1 MTEVRAARRTTLA
14 LAVGALAVAALAP
27 AGAASRAS
35 APGVPPPPAEVL
47 AGSAGAASPAPK
59 PADARVAAGV
69 RAALAAKAVGA
80 DTTAYVLDVGT
91 RTPVYAAA
99 HTRPQIPASTLKIL
113 TAATALVALGPQ
125 TRLRTTV
132 VPGAVKGEIV
142 LVGAGDATLTR
153 SASAKTWPA
162 GQSARPAS
170 IAALAAATAAAL
182 KKAGTT
188 KVVVHVDDS
197 LFTGPTTA
205 PGWPPTFTTEGV
217 IAPVTALSVDQGRSG
232 PGVGAGT
239 RVKDPSLEAG
249 RLLADRLRALGIAV
263 SGAVVRVTA
272 PRGAEPI
279 ASVAS
284 PTVADLVERMLTQS
298 DDDLAEALAH
308 LAGGKLGGAASFAG
322 GATATLKVVGDLG
335 ATTSGAVLVDGSGLS
350 GRDRVSAATL
360 VELLAAL
367 ATTDDPALSA
377 AVTGLAVAGATG
389 TLGDRFAGPGTR
401 PGRGIVLA
409 KTGTLTGVNAL
420 AGLVLDPAGRL
431 RAFAFLENA
440 SPGPQAV
447 ARTALDRA
455 AAAVA
460 AG

>member
-1 MTEVRAARRTTLA
+1 VTTVRAARRTTLA
-14 LAVGALAVAALAP
+14 LAVSALAAAALAP
-27 AGAASRAS
+27 AGAAVRAAS
-35 APGVPPPPAEVL
+35 PAVPPPPADVL
-47 AGSAGAASPAPK
+47 AASSGATTPAPAA
-59 PADARVAAGV
+59 ADARVAAGV
-69 RAALAAKAVGA
+69 KAALAAKAVGA

-91 RTPVYAAA
+91 GTAVYAAA
-99 HTRPQIPASTLKIL
+99 QTRPQIPASTLKVL
-113 TAATALVALGPQ
+113 TAATALAALGPQ

-132 VPGAVKGEIV
+132 VPGAAAGEIV

-153 SASAKTWPA
+153 SASARTWPA
-162 GQSARPAS
+162 GQAARPAS

-188 KVVVHVDDS
+188 KVAVHVDDS

-205 PGWPPTFTTEGV
+205 PGWPATFTTGGV
-217 IAPVTALSVDQGRSG
+217 VAPVTALSVDQGRSA
-232 PGVGAGT
+232 PGVGSGPRA
-239 RVKDPSLEAG
+239 KDPSIEAG
-249 RLLADRLRALGIAV
+249 RLLAERLRALGIGV
-263 SGAVVRVTA
+263 TGTVVRVTA
-272 PRGAEPI
+272 PKGAAPI

-308 LAGGKLGGAASFAG
+308 LAGAKLGGGASFAG
-322 GATATLKVVGDLG
+322 GAAATLKVVGGLG
-335 ATTSGAVLVDGSGLS
+335 VTTAGAVLVDGSGLS
-350 GRDRVSAATL
+350 GRNKVSAATL
-360 VELLAAL
+360 VGVLAAL

-389 TLGDRFAGPGTR
+389 TLSDRFAGPGTR

-431 RAFAFLENA
+431 RAFAFLEDG

-455 AAAVA
+455 AAVVA